1 MGKTKSSENCK
12 IVYSLEFSA
21 AKTRGALCR
30 SSTVLCLLAQI
41 LTVVVCLA
49 VHSISFFVVDTK
61 EILKPY
67 NNNYYRALGDTIH
80 YFGGLQ

>member
-49 VHSISFFVVDTK
+49 VHTVS
-61 EILKPY
+61 
-67 NNNYYRALGDTIH
+67 NYPHFYSKNQFRARNKA
-80 YFGGLQ
+80 